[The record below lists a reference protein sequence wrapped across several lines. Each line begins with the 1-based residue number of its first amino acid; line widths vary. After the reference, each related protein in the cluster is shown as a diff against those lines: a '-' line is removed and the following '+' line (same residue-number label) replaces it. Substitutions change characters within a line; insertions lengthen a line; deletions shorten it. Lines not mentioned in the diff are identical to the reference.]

1 MSLEA
6 LINELSKYGK
16 LSLMNLDNEWNA
28 SLDVFITSRG
38 ISCKIRSEFDCKT
51 PMEACT
57 VCMERL
63 QKFLSDLANTPQP
76 TLANTP
82 QPTLGELS

>member
-16 LSLMNLDNEWNA
+16 LSMMNLDNGWNV
-28 SLDVFITSRG
+28 SLDVFITGRG

-51 PMEACT
+51 PMEACLG
-57 VCMERL
+57 CMERL

-76 TLANTP
+76 TLED
-82 QPTLGELS
+82 QP